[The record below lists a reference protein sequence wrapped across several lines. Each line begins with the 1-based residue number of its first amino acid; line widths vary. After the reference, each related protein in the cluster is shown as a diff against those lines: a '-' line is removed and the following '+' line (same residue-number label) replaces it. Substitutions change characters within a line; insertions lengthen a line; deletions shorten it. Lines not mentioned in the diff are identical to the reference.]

1 MHRSSSE
8 LDLHHYHDPVPRIQD
23 KQQQQ
28 QQQQDD
34 KKKRGRSPFRFFSR
48 KRDAASSADRG
59 KQLGKSRTPEL
70 DKSPRIGAGTGL
82 NPQARSIGLSNS
94 MLNRSPTIKH
104 SQVLLN
110 H

>member
-8 LDLHHYHDPVPRIQD
+8 LDLHHYHDPVLRHQD

-48 KRDAASSADRG
+48 KRDANSGDRG
-59 KQLGKSRTPEL
+59 KQLGKSRTPEM
-70 DKSPRIGAGTGL
+70 DKSPRIGAGTGM

-94 MLNRSPTIKH
+94 MLNRNPTIKR
-104 SQVLLN
+104 SQV
-110 H
+110 